1 MCSDFLMQYYLWLFR
16 SLGPLPRPKYV
27 THVNLFPSIIAQVI
41 SIPHCAPTNHFSP
54 LSLPLSVP
62 PYFSLRRPFL
72 KVQASEPFASSL
84 LHYFSLSIPSP
95 LPRLS
100 QRRAAVGFHYSTSQS
115 SSRCPL
121 FALVGSNT
129 LQRSGVR
136 HLHYSKL
143 KQKKRCKI
151 PICKR

>member
-16 SLGPLPRPKYV
+16 LPRPKYV
-27 THVNLFPSIIAQVI
+27 THVNLFASIIAQVI
-41 SIPHCAPTNHFSP
+41 STFPSLSNQSVFSSVLTSVCAP
-54 LSLPLSVP
+54 LLLSVSP
-62 PYFSLRRPFL
+62 QRRPFL

-84 LHYFSLSIPSP
+84 LHYFSLSILSP
-95 LPRLS
+95 LPLLS

-115 SSRCPL
+115 SSRRPL

-136 HLHYSKL
+136 HLHHSKL
-143 KQKKRCKI
+143 KQKTKK
-151 PICKR
+151 KV